1 MDVAL
6 NQISDLHTRIV
17 EMDRIRKQLE
27 AEKLSL
33 GSTIEDYREQL
44 QIEVSKYN
52 SLFGSVER
60 MRNDLEKKIAEKEE
74 ELELLRSGHR
84 RQIEQLQTQ
93 LEELEVRYKTDIN
106 RLKSKFQAELDEI
119 RLRYESLKKVKAE
132 LENHLKKLQVG
143 IKEVQ
148 DRLIEEQTLHDTTR
162 DLLNAAE
169 KRNGQNLIFI
179 EITKSFFLF
188 RSSSWRN
195 RRTAY
200 LT

>member
-44 QIEVSKYN
+44 QIEISKYN
-52 SLFGSVER
+52 SLSGSVER

-84 RQIEQLQTQ
+84 RQIEQLQAQ

-143 IKEVQ
+143 IKEAQ

-195 RRTAY
+195 RRIAY